1 MMIQN
6 LLRLLAVVS
15 LGFLCGKLASKLKMP
30 AVLGFLVAG
39 MALGPNAVN
48 LLTQEILDA
57 PSYERLISVL
67 ECGMGLM
74 LGTEMVWKRM
84 RRYGMQVLIITLTES
99 LGTFAVVS
107 AAFCAIFYLTGVPV
121 FLGLIFGGIALATAP
136 APALSI
142 VTEYHTDGPVTRTLI
157 PLAVLDDVAAIVVFL
172 GVMSVVLKHTAGGS
186 IPGSLIPLVVLFPIL
201 IGLAVGLPISALLRR
216 SKHEKANAALV
227 LLGVLAAAGLT
238 MAANAY
244 CMPFP
249 ILNFMLTGM
258 VYSAVFSNRI
268 PEQQLDQIMVLCT
281 PIIGGCFTLIILNL
295 GAPLDYHLILD
306 AGLFTAVYILTRAA
320 GKIGGAAI
328 GARISG
334 APATVQKY
342 LGFTL
347 MPHSGVSLVLTGI
360 AISSLTG
367 AFRQYGDIVRG
378 TIAAAAVINEVIA
391 VFLARKGFRLAGELE
406 AARPAPG
413 PSGADESPQPI

>member
-1 MMIQN
+1 MIVLN
-6 LLRLLAVVS
+6 LLRLMAVVA
-15 LGFLCGKLASKLKMP
+15 LGFLFGKLASKLKMP
-30 AVLGFLVAG
+30 AVLGFLIVG
-39 MALGPNAVN
+39 MALGPNAAN

-67 ECGMGLM
+67 ECGMSLM
-74 LGTEMVWKRM
+74 LGTEMVWKRV
-84 RRYGMQVLIITLTES
+84 RSYGMQVLVITLTES
-99 LGTFAVVS
+99 LGTFVVVS
-107 AAFCAIFYLTGVPV
+107 AAFCAIFYLIGVPV

-157 PLAVLDDVAAIVVFL
+157 PLAVLDDVAVITVFL
-172 GVMSVVLKHTAGGS
+172 GVMSVVLKQTAGGNV
-186 IPGSLIPLVVLFPIL
+186 PGYLILLVVLFPIL
-201 IGLAVGLPISALLRR
+201 IGTAVGMPVSALLRR
-216 SKHEKANAALV
+216 SSSQKKQAAVV

-238 MAANAY
+238 MAAIAY

-258 VYSAVFSNRI
+258 VYSAVFANRM
-268 PEQQLDQIMVLCT
+268 EAKKLDEMMTLCT

-306 AGLFTAVYILTRAA
+306 AGLFTAIYILSRAV

-328 GARISG
+328 GARMSH
-334 APATVQKY
+334 APDTVRKY
-342 LGFTL
+342 LGLTL

-367 AFRQYGDIVRG
+367 AFAQYGDIVRG

-391 VFLARKGFRLAGELE
+391 VFLARKGFQLAGELG
-406 AARPAPG
+406 AAKPASDPPG
-413 PSGADESPQPI
+413 AAESLCS

>member
-1 MMIQN
+1 MVWN
-6 LLRLLAVVS
+6 LFRLLVVVA
-15 LGFLCGKLASKLKMP
+15 LGFLFGKLASKLKMP
-30 AVLGFLVAG
+30 AVLGFLIAG
-39 MALGPNAVN
+39 MTLGPHAAN
-48 LLTQEILDA
+48 LLTQDILDA

-67 ECGMGLM
+67 ECCMGLM

-84 RRYGMQVLIITLTES
+84 RRYGTQVLIITLAES
-99 LGTFAVVS
+99 LGTFMVVS
-107 AAFCAIFYLTGVPV
+107 FAFCVIFYLTNVPL

-186 IPGSLIPLVVLFPIL
+186 IPGSLIPLVVFFPIL
-201 IGLAVGLPISALLRR
+201 IGLAVGLPVSALLRR
-216 SKHEKANAALV
+216 SKTQKGNAVLV

-268 PEQQLDQIMVLCT
+268 PEQQLDQIMTLCS

-306 AGLFTAVYILTRAA
+306 AGLFTAIYILTRAI

-367 AFRQYGDIVRG
+367 SFSQYGDIVRG

-391 VFLARKGFRLAGELE
+391 VFLARKGFHLAGELE
-406 AARPAPG
+406 AAKPMPEQPAAG
-413 PSGADESPQPI
+413 ESLQPM

>member
-1 MMIQN
+1 MVWN
-6 LLRLLAVVS
+6 LVRLLAVVA
-15 LGFLCGKLASKLKMP
+15 LGFLFGKLASKLKMP
-30 AVLGFLVAG
+30 AVLGFLIAG
-39 MALGPNAVN
+39 MALGPNTAN

-57 PSYERLISVL
+57 PAYERLISVL

-84 RRYGMQVLIITLTES
+84 RSYGKQVLIITLTES
-99 LGTFAVVS
+99 LGTFVVVS

-157 PLAVLDDVAAIVVFL
+157 PLAVLDDVAAIAVFL
-172 GVMSVVLKHTAGGS
+172 GVMSVVMGQTAGGS
-186 IPGSLIPLVVLFPIL
+186 IPGYLVLLVVLFPLL
-201 IGLAVGLPISALLRR
+201 IGLAVGFPVAALLRR
-216 SKHEKANAALV
+216 SENKTANAVVV

-244 CMPFP
+244 LMPFP

-258 VYSAVFSNRI
+258 VYSAVFANLTE
-268 PEQQLDQIMVLCT
+268 PQKLDAMMTLCS

-306 AGLFTAVYILTRAA
+306 AGLFTAVYILARAV

-328 GARISG
+328 GAQLSG
-334 APATVQKY
+334 APDTVRKY

-367 AFRQYGDIVRG
+367 SFSQYGDIVRG

-391 VFLARKGFRLAGELE
+391 VFLARKGFQLAGELE
-406 AARPAPG
+406 AAKPAQRQPG
-413 PSGADESPQPI
+413 PAESL

>member
-1 MMIQN
+1 MVLN
-6 LLRLLAVVS
+6 LFRLLVVVA
-15 LGFLCGKLASKLKMP
+15 LGFLSGKLASKLKMP
-30 AVLGFLVAG
+30 AVLGFLIAG
-39 MALGPNAVN
+39 MALGPNAAN

-57 PSYERLISVL
+57 PSYEHLISVL

-84 RRYGMQVLIITLTES
+84 RSYGMQVLVITLTES
-99 LGTFAVVS
+99 LGTFVVVS
-107 AAFCAIFYLTGVPV
+107 AAFCTIFYLTGVPM

-157 PLAVLDDVAAIVVFL
+157 PLAVLDDVAAIAVFL
-172 GVMSVVLKHTAGGS
+172 GVMSVVLKQTAGGN
-186 IPGSLIPLVVLFPIL
+186 IPGYLILLVVLFPVL
-201 IGLAVGLPISALLRR
+201 IGVAVGMPVSALLRR
-216 SKHEKANAALV
+216 SENKKRNAVVV

-244 CMPFP
+244 LMPFP

-268 PEQQLDQIMVLCT
+268 SEQQLDEIMTLCA
-281 PIIGGCFTLIILNL
+281 PMIGGCFTLIILNL

-306 AGLFTAVYILTRAA
+306 AGLFTAIYIVSRGV

-328 GARISG
+328 GARMSG
-334 APATVQKY
+334 APDTVRKY

-367 AFRQYGDIVRG
+367 SFSQYGDIVRG

-391 VFLARKGFRLAGELE
+391 VFLARKGFQLAGELE
-406 AARPAPG
+406 DAKPSSEQ
-413 PSGADESPQPI
+413 SGAAESRI

>member
-1 MMIQN
+1 MIWN
-6 LLRLLAVVS
+6 IVRLLVVVA
-15 LGFLCGKLASKLKMP
+15 LGFLCGKLASKLRMP
-30 AVLGFLVAG
+30 AVLGFLIAG
-39 MALGPNAVN
+39 MALGPNAAN

-57 PSYERLISVL
+57 PAYENLISVL

-84 RRYGMQVLIITLTES
+84 RSYGKQVLVITLTES
-99 LGTFAVVS
+99 LGTFLVVS
-107 AAFCAIFYLTGVPV
+107 AAFCVIFYITDAPV

-157 PLAVLDDVAAIVVFL
+157 PLAVLDDVAAIAVFL
-172 GVMSVVLKHTAGGS
+172 GVMSVVLGQTSGGN
-186 IPGSLIPLVVLFPIL
+186 IPGYLVLLVVLFPVL
-201 IGLAVGLPISALLRR
+201 IGLVVGIPVSALLRR
-216 SKHEKANAALV
+216 SENKKANAAV
-227 LLGVLAAAGLT
+227 ALLGVLAAAGLT

-244 CMPFP
+244 LMPFP

-258 VYSAVFSNRI
+258 VYSAVFANRV
-268 PEQQLDQIMVLCT
+268 EEKKLDEMMPLCN

-306 AGLFTAVYILTRAA
+306 AGLFTAIYILTRAV

-328 GARISG
+328 GAHMSG
-334 APATVQKY
+334 APATVRKY
-342 LGFTL
+342 LGLTL

-367 AFRQYGDIVRG
+367 SFAQYGDIVRG

-391 VFLARKGFRLAGELE
+391 VFLARKGFQLAGELG
-406 AARPAPG
+406 AAK
-413 PSGADESPQPI
+413 SSSL

>member
-1 MMIQN
+1 MILN
-6 LLRLLAVVS
+6 LLRLLAVVA
-15 LGFLCGKLASKLKMP
+15 LGFLFGKLASKLRMP
-30 AVLGFLVAG
+30 AVLGFLIAG
-39 MALGPNAVN
+39 MALGPNAAN

-57 PSYERLISVL
+57 PAYERLISVL

-84 RRYGMQVLIITLTES
+84 RSYGKQVLVITLTES
-99 LGTFAVVS
+99 LGTFVVVS
-107 AAFCAIFYLTGVPV
+107 AMFCAIFYMTGVPV

-157 PLAVLDDVAAIVVFL
+157 PLAVLDDVAAIAVFL
-172 GVMSVVLKHTAGGS
+172 GVMSVVLKQTSGGNV
-186 IPGSLIPLVVLFPIL
+186 PGYLILLVILFPAL
-201 IGLAVGLPISALLRR
+201 IGAAVGMPIAALLRK
-216 SKHEKANAALV
+216 SDNAKRNAVIV

-238 MAANAY
+238 MAANTY
-244 CMPFP
+244 LMPFP

-258 VYSAVFSNRI
+258 VYSAVFANRI
-268 PEQQLDQIMVLCT
+268 PEQRLDEMMKLCT

-306 AGLFTAVYILTRAA
+306 AGLFTAVYIVARAV

-328 GARISG
+328 GAQISG
-334 APATVQKY
+334 APATVRKY

-367 AFRQYGDIVRG
+367 SFSRYGDIVRG

-391 VFLARKGFRLAGELE
+391 VFLARKGFQLAGELG
-406 AARPAPG
+406 AAKPR
-413 PSGADESPQPI
+413 

>member
-1 MMIQN
+1 MIWN
-6 LLRLLAVVS
+6 IVRLLVVVA
-15 LGFLCGKLASKLKMP
+15 LGFLCGKLASKLRMP
-30 AVLGFLVAG
+30 AVLGFLIAG
-39 MALGPNAVN
+39 MALGPNAAN

-57 PSYERLISVL
+57 PAYENLLSVL

-84 RRYGMQVLIITLTES
+84 RSYGKQVLVITLTES
-99 LGTFAVVS
+99 LDTFLVVS
-107 AAFCAIFYLTGVPV
+107 AAFCIIFYVTDVPV

-157 PLAVLDDVAAIVVFL
+157 PLAVLDDVAAIAVFL
-172 GVMSVVLKHTAGGS
+172 GVMSVVLGQTSGGN
-186 IPGSLIPLVVLFPIL
+186 IPGYLALLVVLFPVL
-201 IGLAVGLPISALLRR
+201 IGLVVGVPVSALLRR
-216 SKHEKANAALV
+216 SENKKANAAVALM
-227 LLGVLAAAGLT
+227 GVLAAAGLT

-244 CMPFP
+244 LMLMPFP

-258 VYSAVFSNRI
+258 VYSAVFANRV
-268 PEQQLDQIMVLCT
+268 EEKKLDEMMTLCN

-306 AGLFTAVYILTRAA
+306 AGLFTAIYILTRAV
-320 GKIGGAAI
+320 GKIGGAAV
-328 GARISG
+328 GAHMSG
-334 APATVQKY
+334 APATVRKY
-342 LGFTL
+342 LGLTL

-367 AFRQYGDIVRG
+367 SFAQYGDIVRG

-391 VFLARKGFRLAGELE
+391 VFLARKGFQLAGELG
-406 AARPAPG
+406 AAK
-413 PSGADESPQPI
+413 SSSL

>member
-1 MMIQN
+1 MMILN
-6 LLRLLAVVS
+6 LLRLLAVVAI
-15 LGFLCGKLASKLKMP
+15 GFLCGKLASKLRMP
-30 AVLGFLVAG
+30 AVLGFLIAG
-39 MALGPNAVN
+39 MALGPNAAN

-57 PSYERLISVL
+57 PSYEHLISIL

-84 RRYGMQVLIITLTES
+84 RSYGKQVLVITLTES
-99 LGTFAVVS
+99 IGTFLVVS

-157 PLAVLDDVAAIVVFL
+157 PLAVLDDVAAIAVFL
-172 GVMSVVLKHTAGGS
+172 GMMSVVLGQTAGGN
-186 IPGSLIPLVVLFPIL
+186 IPGYLVLLVVLFPVI
-201 IGLAVGLPISALLRR
+201 IGLAVGLPISALLHR
-216 SKHEKANAALV
+216 SDSKKKNAATALF
-227 LLGVLAAAGLT
+227 GVLVAAGLT

-244 CMPFP
+244 LMPFP

-258 VYSAVFSNRI
+258 VYSAVFANRVDG
-268 PEQQLDQIMVLCT
+268 EKLDEMMTICN

-306 AGLFTAVYILTRAA
+306 AGLFTAVYIIARAV

-328 GARISG
+328 GARMSG
-334 APATVQKY
+334 APDTVRKY
-342 LGFTL
+342 LGLTL

-367 AFRQYGDIVRG
+367 NYSQYGDIVRG

-391 VFLARKGFRLAGELE
+391 VFLARKGFQLAGELG
-406 AARPAPG
+406 AVG
-413 PSGADESPQPI
+413 PSENRTVESI

>member
-1 MMIQN
+1 MFLNI
-6 LLRLLAVVS
+6 LRLLLVVA
-15 LGFLCGKLASKLKMP
+15 LGYLFGKLASRLKMP

-39 MALGPNAVN
+39 MALGPNGVN

-57 PSYERLISVL
+57 PSYHNLVSVL

-84 RRYGMQVLIITLTES
+84 RKYGKQVLVITLTES
-99 LGTFAVVS
+99 LGTFVVVS
-107 AAFCAIFYLTGVPV
+107 AAFCTIFAITGVPV

-142 VTEYHTDGPVTRTLI
+142 VTEYHTSGPVTRTLI
-157 PLAVLDDVAAIVVFL
+157 PLAVLDDVAAIAVFL
-172 GVMSVVLKHTAGGS
+172 GVMSVVLGQTAGES
-186 IPGSLIPLVVLFPIL
+186 IPGYLIFLVVLVPVL
-201 IGLAVGLPISALLRR
+201 IGLLVGLPVSALLRR
-216 SKHEKANAALV
+216 SGNKTRNAVVAF
-227 LLGVLAAAGLT
+227 LGVLAAAGLT
-238 MAANAY
+238 MAANV
-244 CMPFP
+244 CLMPVP

-258 VYSAVFSNRI
+258 VYAAVFANCI
-268 PEQQLDQIMVLCT
+268 PEQRLDEMMTICNPVVA
-281 PIIGGCFTLIILNL
+281 GCFTLIILNL

-306 AGLFTAVYILTRAA
+306 AGLFTAIYIVARGV

-328 GARISG
+328 GARISA
-334 APATVQKY
+334 APAAVQKY
-342 LGFTL
+342 LGLTL

-367 AFRQYGDIVRG
+367 PFGQYGDLVRG

-391 VFLARKGFRLAGELE
+391 VFLARKGFQLAGELYS
-406 AARPAPG
+406 ATPPDG
-413 PSGADESPQPI
+413 LNKGSG

>member
-1 MMIQN
+1 MVWNIV
-6 LLRLLAVVS
+6 RLLVVVA
-15 LGFLCGKLASKLKMP
+15 LGFLCGKLASKLRMP
-30 AVLGFLVAG
+30 AVLGFLIAG
-39 MALGPNAVN
+39 MALGPNAAN

-57 PSYERLISVL
+57 PAYENLISVL

-84 RRYGMQVLIITLTES
+84 RSYGKQVLVITLTES
-99 LGTFAVVS
+99 LGTFLVVS
-107 AAFCAIFYLTGVPV
+107 AAFCVIFYITDVPV

-157 PLAVLDDVAAIVVFL
+157 PLAVLDDVAAIAVFL
-172 GVMSVVLKHTAGGS
+172 GVMSVVLGQTSGGN
-186 IPGSLIPLVVLFPIL
+186 IPGYLVLLVVLFPVL
-201 IGLAVGLPISALLRR
+201 IGLVVGLPVSALLRR
-216 SKHEKANAALV
+216 NENKKANAAV
-227 LLGVLAAAGLT
+227 ALLGVLAAAGLT

-244 CMPFP
+244 LMPFP

-258 VYSAVFSNRI
+258 VYSAVFANRV
-268 PEQQLDQIMVLCT
+268 EEKKLDEMMTLCN

-306 AGLFTAVYILTRAA
+306 AGLFTAIYILARAV

-328 GARISG
+328 GAHMSG
-334 APATVQKY
+334 APATVRKY
-342 LGFTL
+342 LGLTL

-367 AFRQYGDIVRG
+367 SFAQYGDIVRG

-391 VFLARKGFRLAGELE
+391 VFLARKGFQLAGELG
-406 AARPAPG
+406 AAT
-413 PSGADESPQPI
+413 PSSL

>member
-1 MMIQN
+1 MILN
-6 LLRLLAVVS
+6 LLRLLAVVV
-15 LGFLCGKLASKLKMP
+15 LGFLFGKLASKLKMP

-39 MALGPNAVN
+39 MALGPNAAN

-57 PSYERLISVL
+57 PAYERLISVL

-84 RRYGMQVLIITLTES
+84 RSYGKQVLVITLTES
-99 LGTFAVVS
+99 LGTFVVVS

-142 VTEYHTDGPVTRTLI
+142 VSEYHTDGPVTRTLI
-157 PLAVLDDVAAIVVFL
+157 PLAVLDDVAAIAVFL
-172 GVMSVVLKHTAGGS
+172 GVMSVVLRQTAGGS
-186 IPGSLIPLVVLFPIL
+186 IPGYLIILVVLFPVL
-201 IGLAVGLPISALLRR
+201 IGAVVGLPVSAVLRR
-216 SKHEKANAALV
+216 CENRKTNAIVA

-238 MAANAY
+238 MVVNAY
-244 CMPFP
+244 VMPFP

-258 VYSAVFSNRI
+258 VYSAVFANRI
-268 PEQQLDQIMVLCT
+268 PEERLNEMMALCN
-281 PIIGGCFTLIILNL
+281 PVVVGCFTLIILNL
-295 GAPLDYHLILD
+295 GAPLDYRLILE
-306 AGLFTAVYILTRAA
+306 AGLFTAVYILTRAV

-328 GARISG
+328 GARMSG
-334 APATVQKY
+334 APATVRKY

-360 AISSLTG
+360 ALSSLTG
-367 AFRQYGDIVRG
+367 AYSQYGDIVRG

-391 VFLARKGFRLAGELE
+391 VFLARKGFQLAGELE
-406 AARPAPG
+406 AAKFSQEPDV
-413 PSGADESPQPI
+413 SNPQ

>member
-1 MMIQN
+1 MVWN
-6 LLRLLAVVS
+6 LVRLLAVVA
-15 LGFLCGKLASKLKMP
+15 LGFLFGKLASKLKMP
-30 AVLGFLVAG
+30 AVLGFLIAG
-39 MALGPNAVN
+39 MALGPNAAN

-57 PSYERLISVL
+57 PAYERLISVL

-84 RRYGMQVLIITLTES
+84 RSYGKQVLIITLTES
-99 LGTFAVVS
+99 LGTFVVVS

-157 PLAVLDDVAAIVVFL
+157 PLAVLDDVAAIAVFL
-172 GVMSVVLKHTAGGS
+172 GVMSVVMGQTAGGS
-186 IPGSLIPLVVLFPIL
+186 IPGYLVLLVVLFPLL
-201 IGLAVGLPISALLRR
+201 IGLAVGFPVAALLRR
-216 SKHEKANAALV
+216 SENKTANAVVV

-244 CMPFP
+244 LMPFP

-258 VYSAVFSNRI
+258 VYSAVFANLTE
-268 PEQQLDQIMVLCT
+268 PQKLDAMMTLCS

-306 AGLFTAVYILTRAA
+306 AGLFTAVYILARAV

-328 GARISG
+328 VARLSG
-334 APATVQKY
+334 APDTVRKY

-367 AFRQYGDIVRG
+367 SFSQYGDIVRG

-391 VFLARKGFRLAGELE
+391 VFLARKGFQLAGELE
-406 AARPAPG
+406 AAKPAQRQPG
-413 PSGADESPQPI
+413 PAESL

>member
-1 MMIQN
+1 MVLN
-6 LLRLLAVVS
+6 LFRLLVVVA
-15 LGFLCGKLASKLKMP
+15 LGFLSGKLASKLKMP
-30 AVLGFLVAG
+30 AVLGFLIAG
-39 MALGPNAVN
+39 MALGPNAAN

-84 RRYGMQVLIITLTES
+84 RSYGMQVLVITLTES
-99 LGTFAVVS
+99 MGTFVVVS
-107 AAFCAIFYLTGVPV
+107 AAFCTIFYLTGVPM

-157 PLAVLDDVAAIVVFL
+157 PLAVLDDVAAIAVFL
-172 GVMSVVLKHTAGGS
+172 GVMSVVLKQTAGGN
-186 IPGSLIPLVVLFPIL
+186 IPGYLILLVVLFPVL
-201 IGLAVGLPISALLRR
+201 IGVAVGMPVSALLRR
-216 SKHEKANAALV
+216 SENKKRNAIVV

-244 CMPFP
+244 LMPFP

-268 PEQQLDQIMVLCT
+268 SEQQLDEIMTLCA
-281 PIIGGCFTLIILNL
+281 PMIGGCFTLIILNL

-306 AGLFTAVYILTRAA
+306 AGLFTAVYIVSRGV

-328 GARISG
+328 GARMSG
-334 APATVQKY
+334 APDTVRKY

-367 AFRQYGDIVRG
+367 SFSQYGDIVRG

-391 VFLARKGFRLAGELE
+391 VFLARKGFQLAGELE
-406 AARPAPG
+406 AAKPSFEQPG
-413 PSGADESPQPI
+413 AVESRI

>member
-1 MMIQN
+1 MIWN
-6 LLRLLAVVS
+6 IVRLLVVVA
-15 LGFLCGKLASKLKMP
+15 LGFLCGKLASKLRMP
-30 AVLGFLVAG
+30 AVLGFLIAG
-39 MALGPNAVN
+39 MALGPNAAN

-57 PSYERLISVL
+57 PAYENLISVL

-84 RRYGMQVLIITLTES
+84 RSYGKQVLVITLTES
-99 LGTFAVVS
+99 LGTFLVVS
-107 AAFCAIFYLTGVPV
+107 AAFCVIFYITDVPV

-157 PLAVLDDVAAIVVFL
+157 PLAVLDDVAAIAVFL
-172 GVMSVVLKHTAGGS
+172 GVMSVVLGQTSGGN
-186 IPGSLIPLVVLFPIL
+186 IPGYLVLLVVLFPVL
-201 IGLAVGLPISALLRR
+201 IGLVVGIPVSALLRR
-216 SKHEKANAALV
+216 SENKKANAAV
-227 LLGVLAAAGLT
+227 ALLGVLAAAGLT

-244 CMPFP
+244 LMPFP

-258 VYSAVFSNRI
+258 VYSAVFANRV
-268 PEQQLDQIMVLCT
+268 EEKKLDEMMPLCN

-306 AGLFTAVYILTRAA
+306 AGLFTAIYILTRAV

-328 GARISG
+328 GAHMSG
-334 APATVQKY
+334 APATVRKY
-342 LGFTL
+342 LGLTL

-367 AFRQYGDIVRG
+367 SFAQYGDIVRG

-391 VFLARKGFRLAGELE
+391 VFLARKGFQLAGELG
-406 AARPAPG
+406 AAK
-413 PSGADESPQPI
+413 SSSL